1 LTASTQKLPAAAR
14 AAAPRPPTVF
24 AAAIHTWLARA
35 GRNQQGLAQAL
46 GVNPSTVTGWVK
58 GHKRPDELSVVRTL
72 ATLRGWLGPAWRVV
86 DALDTIAGLDWDWA
100 QVRAAAERRLQKGG
114 TPKSSCG
121 GGIPSSPQRAAP
133 TRRPG
138 LCAMS
143 RARSKRI
150 WAPR

>member
-14 AAAPRPPTVF
+14 AATPPPPVF
-24 AAAIHTWLARA
+24 AAAIHTWLAHA
-35 GRNQQGLAQAL
+35 GRNQQGLAQAI

-114 TPKSSCG
+114 TPKPSCG
-121 GGIPSSPQRAAP
+121 GGRPPIPHRTAR

-138 LCAMS
+138 LCSMS
-143 RARSKRI
+143 RAGSK
-150 WAPR
+150 AT